1 MSRALDIYKNVE
13 REMNDAEEIEGVE
26 GVAYLRL
33 MLEIQHTAQTRFNTY
48 LLRLIEEK
56 IS

>member
-13 REMNDAEEIEGVE
+13 REMNDSEEIEGVE
-26 GVAYLRL
+26 GIAYLRL

-56 IS
+56 VL